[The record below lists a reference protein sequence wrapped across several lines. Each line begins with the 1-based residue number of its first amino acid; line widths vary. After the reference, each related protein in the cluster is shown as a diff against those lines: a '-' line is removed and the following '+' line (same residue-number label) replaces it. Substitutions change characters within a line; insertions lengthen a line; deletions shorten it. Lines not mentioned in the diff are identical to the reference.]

1 MCWQSGC
8 CAEEEVGSA
17 AQTVAQ
23 SAKCCCSNSTTKCLV
38 LLIKHLA
45 QNYVLLLRQ
54 QHIKLCATAQTVVDI
69 GSAAQT
75 GEREASALHHR

>member
-23 SAKCCCSNSTTKCLV
+23 SAQCYCSNNST
-38 LLIKHLA
+38 
-45 QNYVLLLRQ
+45 
-54 QHIKLCATAQTVVDI
+54 KLCATAQTVVDI

>member
-23 SAKCCCSNSTTKCLV
+23 SAKCCCSETAA
-38 LLIKHLA
+38 H
-45 QNYVLLLRQ
+45 NYVLR
-54 QHIKLCATAQTVVDI
+54 ATAQTVVDI